1 LQLDLGGWKT
11 QWHTTNQNGKEEQKS
26 LEMGMRMGMGMGH
39 FFSGCWKSQK
49 KNDFNKCH
57 KFARQL
63 YKRGGGSGKAKEMAF
78 PQTNPPPLPLIIVCF
93 AVGL

>member
-1 LQLDLGGWKT
+1 VECETNCSWILGGWKT
-11 QWHTTNQNGKEEQKS
+11 QWHTTNQNGKRAENS
-26 LEMGMRMGMGMGH
+26 VNGNG
-39 FFSGCWKSQK
+39 FFWRGESQK

-63 YKRGGGSGKAKEMAF
+63 YKGAGGSGKAKEMAF
-78 PQTNPPPLPLIIVCF
+78 PQPPTPLPLSSLIIVCF